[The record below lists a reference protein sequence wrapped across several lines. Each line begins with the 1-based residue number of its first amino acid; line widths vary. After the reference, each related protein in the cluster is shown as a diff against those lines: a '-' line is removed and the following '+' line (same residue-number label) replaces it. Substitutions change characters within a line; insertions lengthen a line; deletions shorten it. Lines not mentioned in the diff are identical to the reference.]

1 MKTYYFFFSNFTF
14 MTEGFLLG
22 LSTGV
27 VCVAY
32 CGPVLLPYLMAES
45 RGLKRSYTMVAVFLA
60 GRLTAY
66 LVTALLA
73 GLIGQSIVQ
82 QSDTRI
88 TLMGIVYMMLS
99 ALLIIYGFN
108 HFKEICLGKNFAE
121 TNYAGNKKF
130 PYLMPYSGGFLTGIN
145 ICPPFLLAITGA
157 IDSGSVTG
165 SILFFFFF
173 FLGTSIFFIPMPF
186 AGMFKRQ
193 HVLRIIGKF
202 AALIAGFLYFYKGLV
217 LLIS

>member
-1 MKTYYFFFSNFTF
+1 
-14 MTEGFLLG
+14 MTQGFLLG

-45 RGLKRSYTMVAVFLA
+45 RGLRRSYLMVAVFLA

-66 LVTALLA
+66 LITALLA

-88 TLMGIVYMMLS
+88 TLMGIAYMMLS
-99 ALLIIYGFN
+99 SLLIIYGF
-108 HFKEICLGKNFAE
+108 HRFKEICLGKSFAE
-121 TNYAGNKKF
+121 TTDGGKEKVTYLV
-130 PYLMPYSGGFLTGIN
+130 PYTGGFLTGIN

-157 IDSGSVTG
+157 IDSESVTG
-165 SILFFFFF
+165 SVLFFLFF

-186 AGMFKRQ
+186 AGIFKRQ

-202 AALIAGFLYFYKGLV
+202 AALIAGFLYFYKGLI
-217 LLIS
+217 LLIR